1 MAKIEHFDGLCTD
14 FKSYN
19 VIGCFFKKVLHKHE
33 EKMQEKLKMTYQKDK
48 NLVQVQQQCGVYFYI
63 KIIFQS

>member
-1 MAKIEHFDGLCTD
+1 MAKIEHFDDLFTD

-48 NLVQVQQQCGVYFYI
+48 NLAQEQQHHSVYFSI
-63 KIIFQS
+63 ETVFKS

>member
-48 NLVQVQQQCGVYFYI
+48 NLAQVQAQCNVCFCI
-63 KIIFQS
+63 KTFFE